1 MRFPFVRRKKYD
13 EVVYKLEALL
23 CHATGGKLSKHT
35 YTLRTMES
43 VVTDYVQECCDEASI
58 NGGKNVAEEIIAELD
73 DYLSYEHRETLP
85 ALVMKFRN
93 RYTEDQT

>member
-13 EVVYKLEALL
+13 EVVYKLETLL

-35 YTLRTMES
+35 YTLQMMES
-43 VVTDYVQECCDEASI
+43 AVTDYVQECCDEASI
-58 NGGKNVAEEIIAELD
+58 EGGKNVAEGIIAELY

-85 ALVMKFRN
+85 VLVMKFRKK
-93 RYTEDQT
+93 YTGAQK